1 MNISQ
6 LPLNALRA
14 FEASARLGSFTKAG
28 MELRVS
34 QTAVSHQVKSL
45 EAILGVSLFD
55 RLPRGV
61 VLTDEGQTLLPVLS
75 DVFGRMSATLSRFEH
90 GNFQEVLTIGV
101 VSTFAYGWLID
112 RLFDFSQAYPDVD
125 VRLKTNNNRADFLED
140 GLDYFIRFGDG
151 AWHSTNALQ
160 LMNAP
165 LSPVCAPSM
174 AEALKTPADLKA
186 VPLLRS
192 YRLDEWSRWFE
203 AAKVEP
209 PSNRG
214 WMFDSS
220 VTMAAAAAKGAG
232 VALVPVT
239 MFREELETGRLN
251 QPFPQT
257 VSLGRYWLTWLK
269 SRNETLAMRQFR
281 DWIEG
286 QASAS

>member
-75 DVFGRMSATLSRFEH
+75 DAFGRMSATLSRFEH
-90 GNFQEVLTIGV
+90 GNFQEVRTIGA
-101 VSTFAYGWLID
+101 VSTIAYGWLID
-112 RLFDFSQAYPDVD
+112 RRSGFSQAYPDVD

-174 AEALKTPADLKA
+174 AAALKTPNDLKA

-209 PSNRG
+209 PSIRG

-239 MFREELETGRLN
+239 MFREELETGRLK

-257 VSLGRYWLTWLK
+257 VSLGRYWLTSLK
-269 SRNETLAMRQFR
+269 SRNETPAMRQFR
-281 DWIEG
+281 DWIEE
-286 QASAS
+286 QASAT

>member
-75 DVFGRMSATLSRFEH
+75 DAFGRMSATLSRFEH
-90 GNFQEVLTIGV
+90 GNFQEVLTVGA

-112 RLFDFSQAYPDVD
+112 RLSDFSRLFPDVD

-140 GLDYFIRFGDG
+140 GLDYYIRFGDG

-160 LMNAP
+160 LINAP
-165 LSPVCAPSM
+165 LSPVCAPLM
-174 AEALKTPADLKA
+174 AEALKTPSDLKA

-192 YRLDEWSRWFE
+192 YRLDEWNRWFD
-203 AAKVEP
+203 AVNVEP
-209 PSNRG
+209 PSIRG

-239 MFREELETGRLN
+239 MFREELETGRLK

>member
-75 DVFGRMSATLSRFEH
+75 DTFGRMSATLSRFEH
-90 GNFQEVLTIGV
+90 GNFQEVLTIGA

-112 RLFDFSQAYPDVD
+112 RLTKFSLAYPDVD

-151 AWHSTNALQ
+151 AWHSTNAVQ

-174 AEALKTPADLKA
+174 AEALKSPADLKA

-203 AAKVEP
+203 AVYVEP
-209 PSNRG
+209 PSIRG

-239 MFREELETGRLN
+239 MFREELETGRLK